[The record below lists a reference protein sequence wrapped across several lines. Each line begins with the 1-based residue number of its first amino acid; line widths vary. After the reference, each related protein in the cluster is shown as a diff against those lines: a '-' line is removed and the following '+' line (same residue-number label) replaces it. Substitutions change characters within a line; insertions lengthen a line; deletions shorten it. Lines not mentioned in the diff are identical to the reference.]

1 MFLFPT
7 HHFLKGKR
15 KMKKTIKSLAIIAI
29 VAVIGFTMTAC
40 KEEPPP
46 PPTIPAKVTAFNNQG
61 NKPST
66 ARSIVS
72 TPLASVSSTIYDNF
86 YTGLGDKVSDI
97 TPTKLNVAAT
107 MGVIL
112 SNGLL
117 YEYETDFFDFV
128 KGVTIEVGEVPVGI
142 TVSAMVMTLYHNLP
156 TGEWSTVEFT
166 WPTTQQD
173 FQDSSYT
180 SVLVANTLGGY
191 TWQNIPD
198 FTPSL
203 TSGTVKL
210 AYEHIGQWFNSIGS
224 VNRVPDI
231 DIIIYYNGNTRE
243 IIDGPMD
250 ISELGFTGI
259 EQNII
264 VPHYVRGLKIPF
276 TPITI
281 PENASSV
288 TFSVSWNTNGIISR
302 YKGMYA
308 EYDHDDIYVLKDGW
322 WEEVYITTNVQ

>member
-1 MFLFPT
+1 
-7 HHFLKGKR
+7 
-15 KMKKTIKSLAIIAI
+15 MKTTNKVLIIIAL
-29 VAVIGFTMTAC
+29 VAVIGFELTAC
-40 KEEPPP
+40 KE
-46 PPTIPAKVTAFNNQG
+46 PPTPVYIPAKLSAFNNQG

-72 TPLASVSSTIYDNF
+72 APLASVSSTIYDNF

-112 SNGLL
+112 SDGLL

-156 TGEWSTVEFT
+156 SGEWSTVEFT

-173 FQDSSYT
+173 FESSSYR

-191 TWQNIPD
+191 TWPNIPD

-210 AYEHIGQWFNSIGS
+210 AYEHIGQWFNSRFNSI
-224 VNRVPDI
+224 RVPDI
-231 DIIIYYNGNTRE
+231 DILVYYNGSTRE

-259 EQNII
+259 RENTI

-302 YKGMYA
+302 YEGEYA
-308 EYDHDDIYVLKDGW
+308 EYDHDDKYVLKDGW